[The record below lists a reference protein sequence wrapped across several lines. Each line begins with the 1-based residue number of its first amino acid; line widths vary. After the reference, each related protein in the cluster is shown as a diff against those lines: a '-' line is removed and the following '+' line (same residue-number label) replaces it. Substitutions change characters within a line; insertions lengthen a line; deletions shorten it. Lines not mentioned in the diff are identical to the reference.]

1 MINRSQ
7 LLKELQGLLRRM
19 EADLLERSQL
29 DTLPE
34 VQASLRSEYEQAK
47 QSERT
52 ALSYEEWRSD
62 YAMHIGAAWILS
74 GVFVRFLEDNELIDP
89 PIIAGQTLIP
99 NPSPQGEGSQTLI
112 PSPSPQGEGSR
123 ILPLPLPGERE
134 AGRVR
139 ADRLQ
144 RSRDEY
150 EQYFRSHPTET
161 DREYLLSGFRKLAKL
176 SGGAEIFGQHNPVYE
191 VPTWLSGD
199 AAGELLKFFQQI
211 DPATGKLVHDFTD
224 ANWDTRFLGD
234 LYQDL
239 SERARKKYALLQTP
253 QFVEQFILERTL
265 EPAIEEF
272 GLAGFRMI
280 DPACGSGHFLLGSF
294 QRLMERWYRQD
305 PSEKYAVLA
314 QRALDSV
321 HGVDINPFAVA
332 IARFRLLLA
341 AMKEAGITGLRNAP
355 DFKIHLACGDSLLH
369 GEGTQLQL
377 AGVEPLKQHH
387 YRSEDV
393 EQLNQILI
401 RGHYN
406 AVVANP
412 PYITPKDSAANS
424 DYRKRYKTCHMKYS
438 LAVPFME
445 RIFQLAINKGFTGQ
459 ITANSFMK
467 REFGKKLI
475 EEFFPTV
482 DLTHVIDT
490 SGAYIPGHG
499 TPTVILL
506 GRNRKYIGDTIRTV
520 MGIKGEPSTPDDPA
534 QGKVWSAVLNQVD
547 LPGSQ
552 SEFVSVAD
560 SARDAFHQH
569 PWSIGGGG
577 ASELKEQLDQI
588 STSQVGEIIES
599 IGFMAISGED
609 DIFVTD
615 GCAAKRFRIPVR
627 TFCPGDVLRDWQNS
641 AIQVA
646 ALPYDFSS
654 SKVASWEPER
664 VPELMR
670 YLWAY
675 RINLRSRN
683 MFGKSI
689 EEYGFRWFE
698 YIQFIRERATA
709 QLSIAFAFVATHN
722 HFVLDRGGKVFK
734 QSAPVI
740 KLPANATEDDH
751 LALLGLLN
759 SSTGAFWMRQVF
771 HDKGGGGIGGGIAAE
786 TWERFFEYDGTK
798 IKAFPLPT
806 NFPGEQARCLDAIA
820 HQWNSLLPHS
830 VLLNKANSVTSEF
843 LQSKKQTAEKVRN
856 EMISLQEELDWQCYR
871 LYGLITEDLTYVAN
885 ISPHPP
891 TPSPQGEGEP
901 DLAPPSPWGEGGWE
915 GEGLALGQR
924 AFEIVMARKIAAGEL
939 ETTWFER
946 HNSTPITELPDHWS
960 DDYKRLVERRIEII
974 ETNKN
979 ISLIEQP
986 EYKRRWNTEP
996 WDSQLERALQSW
1008 LLDRLET
1015 YFDFDG
1021 RMHPHPPTPSP
1032 QGEGEPDLAPP
1043 SPQGEGGREGEGIS
1057 QPDPHP
1063 QPFSLGRRE
1072 PDLDP
1077 PSPWGEGGWEGEG
1090 ISKLAGQLRQIPK
1103 ALLQRARELRQKQ
1116 TPAEQILWECLRDR
1130 RLADAKFRR
1139 QHNLGQYIADFYCH
1153 AAQLV
1158 IELDGAIHQTQQ
1170 MRDSDRDQWMQ
1181 TNGFTVLRFSNE
1193 DIFVNLEQVLS
1204 AIVEQIQ
1211 PSDPHPPAPSPQGE
1225 GENDLT
1231 LAPPSP
1237 WGEGGWEGE
1246 GIPIAILSTAKL
1258 ADLAQQDPDFMQVG
1272 ALYRHSD
1279 TFHLQTLIDELVEAE
1294 SVPLLPI
1301 LRYKPSG
1308 LRKRAAWE
1316 QTWTLQRQEDAIDA
1330 RTQLPNHHP
1339 DHLTLLQAKD
1349 LKTREVGTI
1358 PVPPKYTSADFL
1370 SHHWRL
1376 RGKLDV
1382 PKERWVSFPYCEGN
1396 DGKLAIAWA
1405 GYDHLQL
1412 TQALSNYYIDIKE
1425 NLGGSEDPRLIPILA
1440 CLLELLPWLKQW
1452 HGAIDPTYGYAMSD
1466 YFEDFIQE
1474 EARYFN
1480 QTLDQ
1485 IRAWE
1490 PPKRTTRRR

>member
-7 LLKELQGLLRRM
+7 LLAGLQGLLRRV
-19 EADLLERSQL
+19 EADLLERSHL

-34 VQASLRSEYEQAK
+34 AQKSLRSEYEQAK
-47 QSERT
+47 RSERT

-74 GVFVRFLEDNELIDP
+74 CVFVRFLEDNELIDP
-89 PIIAGQTLIP
+89 PLLAGAE
-99 NPSPQGEGSQTLI
+99 N
-112 PSPSPQGEGSR
+112 
-123 ILPLPLPGERE
+123 
-134 AGRVR
+134 
-139 ADRLQ
+139 RLQ
-144 RSRDEY
+144 RARDEH

-161 DREYLLSGFRKLAKL
+161 DREYLLAGFGKLAKL

-211 DPATGKLVHDFTD
+211 DPGTGTLVHDFTD
-224 ANWDTRFLGD
+224 SNWDTRFLGD

-272 GLAGFRMI
+272 GLNGFRMI

-294 QRLMERWYRQD
+294 QRLMERWYRKD
-305 PSEKYAVLA
+305 PNEKYAVLA

-321 HGVDINPFAVA
+321 HGVDINPFAIA

-341 AMKEAGITGLRNAP
+341 AMKVAGITGLKNAP
-355 DFKIHLACGDSLLH
+355 DFKVHLACGDSLLH
-369 GEGTQLQL
+369 GEGTQLLL
-377 AGVEPLKQHH
+377 AGVEPLKKHH

-401 RGHYN
+401 RGHYH

-445 RIFQLAINKGFTGQ
+445 RIFQLAVERGFTGQ

-482 DLTHVIDT
+482 DLTHVVDT

-499 TPTVILL
+499 TPTVVLL
-506 GRNRKYIGDTIRTV
+506 GRNRKFIGDTIRTV

-547 LPGSQ
+547 QPGSQ
-552 SEFVSVAD
+552 SEFISVAD
-560 SARDAFHQH
+560 SLRTAFHQH

-577 ASELKEQLDQI
+577 AANLKEQLESI
-588 STSQVGEIIES
+588 SNIKIGEIIDS
-599 IGFMAISGED
+599 IGFMAISGSD
-609 DIFVTD
+609 DVFVTD
-615 GCAAKRFRIPVR
+615 YSSARRFCIPVR
-627 TFCPGDVLRDWQNS
+627 TFCTGDVLRDWQN
-641 AIQVA
+641 AAMQVA
-646 ALPYDFSS
+646 VLPYDFSS
-654 SKVASWEPER
+654 SKVASWEPGR
-664 VPELMR
+664 VPELMQ

-734 QSAPVI
+734 QTAPMI

-759 SSTGAFWMRQVF
+759 SSTACFWMKQVF
-771 HDKGGGGIGGGIAAE
+771 QNRGDSTDQRGARTTGEIEFDTYEFA
-786 TWERFFEYDGTK
+786 GTG
-798 IKAFPLPT
+798 LL
-806 NFPGEQARCLDAIA
+806 NFPVPSESSFDISQKLDLCAQHLQESSPESILAKGVQDLHKILSKAR
-820 HQWNSLLPHS
+820 
-830 VLLNKANSVTSEF
+830 
-843 LQSKKQTAEKVRN
+843 RN
-856 EMISLQEELDWQCYR
+856 WESIREEMIALQEELDWAYYR
-871 LYGLITEDLTYVAN
+871 IFGLTKQELTYEQTLPG
-885 ISPHPP
+885 IKF
-891 TPSPQGEGEP
+891 
-901 DLAPPSPWGEGGWE
+901 
-915 GEGLALGQR
+915 GQR
-924 AFEIVMARKIAAGEL
+924 AFEFLLARKIVAKEVHSN
-939 ETTWFER
+939 WYQR
-946 HNSTPITELPDHWS
+946 HESLPITEIPAEWS
-960 DDYKRLVERRIEII
+960 DEYKRLIERRIELIQ
-974 ETNKN
+974 TDRN
-979 ISLIEQP
+979 IALIEQP
-986 EYKRRWNTEP
+986 KYKRRWNTEP
-996 WDSQLERALQSW
+996 WDSQLDRALRDW

-1021 RMHPHPPTPSP
+1021 RMNNS
-1032 QGEGEPDLAPP
+1032 GAP
-1043 SPQGEGGREGEGIS
+1043 
-1057 QPDPHP
+1057 
-1063 QPFSLGRRE
+1063 
-1072 PDLDP
+1072 
-1077 PSPWGEGGWEGEG
+1077 
-1090 ISKLAGQLRQIPK
+1090 
-1103 ALLQRARELRQKQ
+1103 
-1116 TPAEQILWECLRDR
+1116 
-1130 RLADAKFRR
+1130 
-1139 QHNLGQYIADFYCH
+1139 N
-1153 AAQLV
+1153 AQV
-1158 IELDGAIHQTQQ
+1158 
-1170 MRDSDRDQWMQ
+1170 S
-1181 TNGFTVLRFSNE
+1181 
-1193 DIFVNLEQVLS
+1193 
-1204 AIVEQIQ
+1204 
-1211 PSDPHPPAPSPQGE
+1211 
-1225 GENDLT
+1225 
-1231 LAPPSP
+1231 
-1237 WGEGGWEGE
+1237 
-1246 GIPIAILSTAKL
+1246 IAILSTAKL
-1258 ADLAQQDPDFMQVG
+1258 TDLAQQDPDFMQVG
-1272 ALYRHSD
+1272 ALYRRSD
-1279 TFHLQTLIDELVEAE
+1279 TFHLQTLIDELIETE

-1301 LRYKPSG
+1301 LRYKPTG
-1308 LRKRAAWE
+1308 LRKRAEWE
-1316 QTWTLQRQEDAIDA
+1316 HTWTLQRQEDAIDA
-1330 RTQLPNHHP
+1330 RTQLPADHP

-1349 LKTREVGTI
+1349 LKTREIGTI
-1358 PVPPKYTSADFL
+1358 SVPPKYTSADFL
-1370 SHHWRL
+1370 SHYWRL

-1425 NLGGSEDPRLIPILA
+1425 NLGGSEDPRLLPLLA

-1474 EARYFN
+1474 EARYLN

-1490 PPKRTTRRR
+1490 PPKRTTRKR

>member
-7 LLKELQGLLRRM
+7 LLKDLQGLLRRV
-19 EADLLERSQL
+19 EADLLERSNL

-34 VQASLRSEYEQAK
+34 VQASLRSEYEQAR

-74 GVFVRFLEDNELIDP
+74 GVFIRFLEDNELIDP
-89 PIIAGQTLIP
+89 PLFAGTE
-99 NPSPQGEGSQTLI
+99 N
-112 PSPSPQGEGSR
+112 
-123 ILPLPLPGERE
+123 
-134 AGRVR
+134 
-139 ADRLQ
+139 RLQ
-144 RSRDEY
+144 RARDEY

-161 DREYLLSGFRKLAKL
+161 DREYLLAGFSKLAKL

-211 DPATGKLVHDFTD
+211 DPATGTLVHDFTD

-265 EPAIEEF
+265 EPAVEEF
-272 GLAGFRMI
+272 GLEGFRMI
-280 DPACGSGHFLLGSF
+280 DPACGSGHFLLGAF

-305 PSEKYAVLA
+305 PNQKYAVLA
-314 QRALDSV
+314 QRSLDSV

-377 AGVEPLKQHH
+377 AGVEPLKKHH

-401 RGHYN
+401 RGHYH

-412 PYITPKDSAANS
+412 PYITPKDSAANAA
-424 DYRKRYKTCHMKYS
+424 YRKRYLSCHGRYPLS
-438 LAVPFME
+438 APFME
-445 RIFQLAINKGFTGQ
+445 IIFGLAVINGFTGQ
-459 ITANSFMK
+459 ITANSFAK

-475 EEFFPTV
+475 EKLISIV
-482 DLTHVIDT
+482 DITHVIDT

-499 TPTVILL
+499 IPTVILF
-506 GRNRKYIGDTIRTV
+506 GRNRKPVSSTTRTV
-520 MGIKGEPSTPDDPA
+520 MGIRGEPSTPNDPTY
-534 QGKVWSAVLNQVD
+534 GLVWSSIVSLVD
-547 LPGSQ
+547 QPNSQ
-552 SEFVSVAD
+552 NEFISVND
-560 SARDAFHQH
+560 SSREIFHKH

-577 ASELKEQLDQI
+577 AAELKDLLDSFSSRTLQNFI
-588 STSQVGEIIES
+588 
-599 IGFMAISGED
+599 D
-609 DIFVTD
+609 DIGMFGVTGAD
-615 GCAAKRFRIPVR
+615 EVMVAPRQAFQRKEVESHSLSQL
-627 TFCPGDVLRDWQNS
+627 TVGDEVRDWLIS
-641 AIQVA
+641 EGESVL
-646 ALPYDFSS
+646 LPYKDEKLLLIKEIPKAHQWLWSCRTVLGNRTS
-654 SKVASWEPER
+654 ASCKTYFVEGLPWWEWR
-664 VPELMR
+664 HTTLHR
-670 YLWAY
+670 
-675 RINLRSRN
+675 
-683 MFGKSI
+683 
-689 EEYGFRWFE
+689 
-698 YIQFIRERATA
+698 IREPM
-709 QLSIAFAFVATHN
+709 SIIYSEVATNN
-722 HFVLDRGGKVFK
+722 HFVFDQGGKVFK
-734 QSAPVI
+734 QTAPMI
-740 KLPANATEDDH
+740 KLSAEASKDKYFS
-751 LALLGLLN
+751 LLGLLN
-759 SSTGAFWMRQVF
+759 SSTACFWLKQVCHNKGSTVDQHGARQR
-771 HDKGGGGIGGGIAAE
+771 
-786 TWERFFEYDGTK
+786 TSPFEDFYAFNGTTLK
-798 IKAFPLPT
+798 QLPLPE
-806 NFPGEQARCLDAIA
+806 NLYPEKASIA
-820 HQWNSLLPHS
+820 HKLANDFASYSPTNLVARIVSLTTSEYLKNVEIKRRYVQSRMIAYQEEIDWQYYIAYNLLP
-830 VLLNKANSVTSEF
+830 NDF
-843 LQSKKQTAEKVRN
+843 
-856 EMISLQEELDWQCYR
+856 IY
-871 LYGLITEDLTYVAN
+871 I
-885 ISPHPP
+885 
-891 TPSPQGEGEP
+891 GEP
-901 DLAPPSPWGEGGWE
+901 PDVQ
-915 GEGLALGQR
+915 LGQR
-924 AFEIVMARKIAAGEL
+924 AFEIIMARKMAAGEL

-946 HNSTPITELPDHWS
+946 HKSTPITELPDHWS
-960 DDYKRLVERRIEII
+960 DDYKQLVERRIEII

-979 ISLIEQP
+979 IALIEQP

-996 WDSQLERALQSW
+996 WDSQLERALRNW

-1021 RMHPHPPTPSP
+1021 RMRPHPPTPSP
-1032 QGEGEPDLAPP
+1032 QGEGEPDLA
-1043 SPQGEGGREGEGIS
+1043 SSQGEG
-1057 QPDPHP
+1057 
-1063 QPFSLGRRE
+1063 E
-1072 PDLDP
+1072 PDLAAS
-1077 PSPWGEGGWEGEG
+1077 SPWGEGGWEGEG
-1090 ISKLAGQLRQIPK
+1090 ISKLAGQLRQISK
-1103 ALLQRARELRQKQ
+1103 ALLQRARELRQNQ

-1130 RLADAKFRR
+1130 RLCDAKFRR
-1139 QHNLGQYIADFYCH
+1139 QHNLGQYIADFYCR

-1158 IELDGAIHQTQQ
+1158 IELDGEIHQTQQ
-1170 MRDSDRDQWMQ
+1170 VRDGDRDQWMQ
-1181 TNGFTVLRFSNE
+1181 TNGFTVLRFSND

-1204 AIVEQIQ
+1204 AILAQLQ
-1211 PSDPHPPAPSPQGE
+1211 PIDPHPQPFSLGRREP
-1225 GENDLT
+1225 D

-1237 WGEGGWEGE
+1237 QGEGGWEGE

-1279 TFHLQTLIDELVEAE
+1279 TFHLQTLIDELIEAE

-1301 LRYKPSG
+1301 LRYKPGG
-1308 LRKRAAWE
+1308 LRKRAEWE
-1316 QTWTLQRQEDAIDA
+1316 HTWTLQRQEDAIDA
-1330 RTQLPNHHP
+1330 RTQLSADHP

-1349 LKTREVGTI
+1349 RKTREIGTI

-1370 SHHWRL
+1370 SHYWRL

-1440 CLLELLPWLKQW
+1440 CLLELLPWLIQW

-1474 EARYFN
+1474 EARYLN